1 MSTSHPTALS
11 PLQQRLLHSIR
22 RYGALP
28 FVLGVTTASV
38 AGSLGLT
45 ALSLT
50 FTVVDQAFRDTAY
63 VIALLVP
70 MLVAPTVSVLIVRL
84 LQALAAAYD
93 TLENHARTDS
103 LTGLPNRR
111 CFFDTAAGLLA
122 ARGEVTVVGMVDL
135 DRFKQINDAHG
146 HAVGDR
152 ALVEVAQ
159 RLRHALGGYGVVARI
174 GGDEFALL
182 FTLPAARHTLVQ
194 DALDAACRAIR
205 LAPDLVFEAS
215 LGLAEV
221 PAGHD
226 IDAAL
231 ALADEALYAAKAAN
245 RRRVDGP
252 VLRSSQRSA

>member
-1 MSTSHPTALS
+1 MSTPCPTALS

-38 AGSLGLT
+38 AGSLCLT
-45 ALSLT
+45 ALSLS
-50 FTVVDQAFRDTAY
+50 FTAVDQVFRDTAY
-63 VIALLVP
+63 VIAVLVP
-70 MLVAPTVSVLIVRL
+70 MLVAPTISVLIVRL

-93 TLENHARTDS
+93 TLEAHAKTDA

-111 CFFDTAAGLLA
+111 CFFDTAADLLV
-122 ARGEVTVVGMVDL
+122 ARGDVTVVGMVDL
-135 DRFKQINDAHG
+135 DRFKQINDVHG

-194 DALDAACRAIR
+194 DALDAACRTIR
-205 LAPDLVFEAS
+205 LAPDLVFDAS

-221 PAGHD
+221 PASHD

-231 ALADEALYAAKAAN
+231 ALADKALYAAKAAN